1 MWHRRRA
8 LERDRDATARRA
20 SPGFDRD
27 APRCLFAIRGG
38 AVAGFRARGETHQ
51 SSRPAAATWREAR
64 EPETVARAGAAKAAL
79 EPAKFALAPRT
90 ARTAATEEV
99 VRAAI
104 FDEEVNV
111 CGSCAGMPPAEADGA
126 A

>member
-1 MWHRRRA
+1 MPLRDSRRR
-8 LERDRDATARRA
+8 RSGVSRA
-20 SPGFDRD
+20 GRD
-27 APRCLFAIRGG
+27 APELAAGG
-38 AVAGFRARGETHQ
+38 SDLE
-51 SSRPAAATWREAR
+51 EAR